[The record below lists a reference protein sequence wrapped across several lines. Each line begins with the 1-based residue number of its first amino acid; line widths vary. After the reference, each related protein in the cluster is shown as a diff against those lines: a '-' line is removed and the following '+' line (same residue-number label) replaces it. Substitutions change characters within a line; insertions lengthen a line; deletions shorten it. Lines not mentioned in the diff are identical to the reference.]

1 MEITKRFKKAVGIFV
16 LCGIMLVCAMFF
28 GCAKEG
34 DKIVLKENDKFIV
47 LSPTEDFVGK
57 TLEEFMSDCK
67 GKGKLDYRTENGMI
81 TSVNGIDNSASEG
94 LYWMLYTDDEERS
107 NPAYGTADYQDK
119 TYAMASYGAESLI
132 IEKGCIYIWAYIKPQ
147 W

>member
-1 MEITKRFKKAVGIFV
+1 MEGIGKTKRAAGIIV
-16 LCGIMLVCAMFF
+16 LCVIMLVLSMFF
-28 GCAKEG
+28 GCSKA
-34 DKIVLKENDKFIV
+34 DNIVLKENDKFIV
-47 LSPTEDFVGK
+47 LSPTDDFAGK
-57 TLEEFMSDCK
+57 SLEEFMADCK
-67 GKGKLDYRTENGMI
+67 EKGKLDYRTGNGMI

-94 LYWMLYTDDEERS
+94 LYWMLYTDDETRS